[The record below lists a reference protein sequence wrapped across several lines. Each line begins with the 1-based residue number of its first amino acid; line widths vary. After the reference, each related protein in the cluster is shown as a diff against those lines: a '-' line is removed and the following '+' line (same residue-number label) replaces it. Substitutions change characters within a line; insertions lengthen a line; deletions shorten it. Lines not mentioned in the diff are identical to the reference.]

1 MRDAPSDPCGAVAK
15 GFYAK
20 LPCARGNR
28 RVLGAEMKG
37 TIIIGFAIAFTGLLA
52 LGIFGASK
60 SPTKEAE
67 ANLAFYDWDETLRSK
82 SGWASPN
89 HWANSVI
96 FVRVAWWRNSS
107 RARTFEYL
115 TGGRAGIADPDA
127 LASAR
132 LARVPD
138 RLLANHQEEKV
149 LVRFWSN
156 DHTAEQ
162 AEELALRTARTM
174 HLATTQVWPQE
185 PIPVQVDVYSMPEG
199 AAYSFAKRVR
209 WKRGRPLE
217 LAIFLTG
224 AANAENRTQVA
235 AHELYHLLA
244 AFRRIGRWKTDET
257 VYLNTQ
263 IGFEEVAATSF
274 ASCGALLTDGHLSRP
289 VRDLRVVIDGVPY
302 KPPLST
308 NEVKQVLAALRLADA
323 RSLTGLGSTIGAL
336 IDSTPFFHLL
346 GPAQNRI
353 ELGSPQGEKFLE
365 MCQEFL
371 SDPVKIEH
379 WLEKLGQD
387 DAASGD

>member
-1 MRDAPSDPCGAVAK
+1 MVGEPGCRLV
-15 GFYAK
+15 
-20 LPCARGNR
+20 RQMH
-28 RVLGAEMKG
+28 VILGAQHALGMMLRSGPDRQVPPAFSRFRRHVWRCSKVVLCETRMRVWQPQGVGPAMKG
-37 TIIIGFAIAFTGLLA
+37 TIIIGFAIALAGLLA

-60 SPTKEAE
+60 SPAKEAE

-89 HWANSVI
+89 HWANSVV
-96 FVRVAWWRNSS
+96 FVRVAWWPNSS

-138 RLLANHQEEKV
+138 RLLANHQEDKV

-174 HLATTQVWPQE
+174 HLATTQVWPRE
-185 PIPVQVDVYSMPEG
+185 PLPVQVDVYSMPEG
-199 AAYSFAKRVR
+199 AAYSFAKKVR

-217 LAIFLTG
+217 LAIFLPG

-263 IGFEEVAATSF
+263 IGFEEVAAT
-274 ASCGALLTDGHLSRP
+274 
-289 VRDLRVVIDGVPY
+289 
-302 KPPLST
+302 
-308 NEVKQVLAALRLADA
+308 
-323 RSLTGLGSTIGAL
+323 
-336 IDSTPFFHLL
+336 
-346 GPAQNRI
+346 
-353 ELGSPQGEKFLE
+353 
-365 MCQEFL
+365 
-371 SDPVKIEH
+371 
-379 WLEKLGQD
+379 
-387 DAASGD
+387 